1 LYETIESDE
10 KDETPVVQLK
20 PKRLGAIRWTMRI
33 AAVLV
38 PLLFLYF
45 LFPFAQKQNN
55 PLGATSTKLIEFHID
70 GSRGKA
76 PMPQAVLLDEAILSF
91 KDKKYEVAI
100 TSFDKI
106 IKENPDQRATA
117 LFLKA
122 DALHRLG
129 KKDEARKTL
138 ERICPETNDN
148 TLCENTQNILKNY
161 K

>member
-1 LYETIESDE
+1 
-10 KDETPVVQLK
+10 
-20 PKRLGAIRWTMRI
+20 
-33 AAVLV
+33 
-38 PLLFLYF
+38 
-45 LFPFAQKQNN
+45 
-55 PLGATSTKLIEFHID
+55 
-70 GSRGKA
+70 
-76 PMPQAVLLDEAILSF
+76 MPQAVLLDEAILSF